1 MKKSMLIISA
11 LLGIVLSA
19 QAQNLK
25 TFSNSDGK
33 YGFKDAAGSELIK
46 AKYERAKNFSEGL
59 AAVKSQGKWGFI
71 NEKDE
76 LVVPHKYDVAGFFY
90 EGLAAVVSNGKG
102 GFIDKTGKVVI
113 PLIFDDPGEGFL
125 KGEAEVI
132 LEGHKMKIDK
142 NGQAVGK
149 EASVVIPKS
158 LHVSTASGL
167 KWSFVDEGYVV
178 SNSDVETIWDYISP
192 LKDCEI
198 FIKIADMNKTKTTI
212 NNNSLYTLASNRI
225 KELQADGFNSTSVE
239 PKDYLKNLKNNNLV
253 LGYLAKGKDYDILFF
268 YTYKNNYIISIHLL
282 NYNSTIPQ
290 NKKDLN
296 AFLNSIQFQN

>member
-1 MKKSMLIISA
+1 MKSMFIISA
-11 LLGIVLSA
+11 LLGIVLST

-25 TFSNSDGK
+25 TFANSDGK
-33 YGFKDAAGSELIK
+33 YGFKTADGSELIK
-46 AKYERAKNFSEGL
+46 AKYDRAKNFSEGL
-59 AAVKSQGKWGFI
+59 AAVKFQGKWGFI

-76 LVVPHKYDVAGFFY
+76 LIVPHQYDVAGFFY

-149 EASVVIPKS
+149 AATVVIPKS

-178 SNSDVETIWDYISP
+178 SNSDVESIWDYISP

-198 FIKIADMNKTKTTI
+198 FVKIADMNKTKTTI

-225 KELQADGFNSTSVE
+225 KELQADGFSSTSVE
-239 PKDYLKNLKNNNLV
+239 PKNYLKNLKNENLV

-282 NYNSTIPQ
+282 NYNSPIPQ

-296 AFLNSIQFQN
+296 AFLNSIQFQK